1 MRAAA
6 TEVDAVQAGV
16 QLDAVAAALETVAVY
31 GLQGVGRLRRESA
44 RQRAGE
50 RGEEERKSGKRR
62 KGERVIETEE
72 DMGERQSCRDGRG
85 KGGGER
91 KGER

>member
-6 TEVDAVQAGV
+6 AEVDAVQAGV

-44 RQRAGE
+44 RQRERE
-50 RGEEERKSGKRR
+50 RGEKRR
-62 KGERVIETEE
+62 
-72 DMGERQSCRDGRG
+72 GRG
-85 KGGGER
+85 EKVKGL
-91 KGER
+91 